1 MHNLTALAQAHAKD
15 DTNTRIRTDL
25 DAWICE
31 LRMDPGITD
40 MNARRSRLVSEF
52 MSAPHI
58 DSMLAIAPKDCW
70 LVKKLSK
77 LSDKPSQ
84 PLTLVNVCVKML
96 LLKDFALAAW
106 FDDDGAYV
114 EVPVS
119 HNHLVLRALCQLFA
133 PITLEA
139 EHALI
144 QNLSPKFH
152 PLFNAEMRLRH
163 LLAGAVFTNLTEDVV
178 YLYVMEVRKRLTS
191 KSAQRVLV
199 SCFES
204 YEETG
209 DGKSCIK
216 ACATL
221 CKDSCPELAAIFPQI
236 LDIYTQVQTH
246 LLTASTSR

>member
-1 MHNLTALAQAHAKD
+1 MHNLAALAHASAKD
-15 DTNTRIRTDL
+15 ENVLIRQDL
-25 DAWICE
+25 DAWLCR
-31 LRMDPGITD
+31 LQMDANITD
-40 MNARRSRLVSEF
+40 VNVRRSLLVSKF

-58 DSMLAIAPKDCW
+58 DTMLHGASTNCW
-70 LVKKLSK
+70 LVQDLEK
-77 LSDKPSQ
+77 LSDRPSH
-84 PLTLVNVCVKML
+84 PLTLVNVCVRML
-96 LLKDFALAAW
+96 LLKNFALAAW
-106 FDDDGAYV
+106 FDDDGKYS
-114 EVPVS
+114 EVPIS

-133 PITLEA
+133 PVTVKDER
-139 EHALI
+139 ALI
-144 QNLSPKFH
+144 QELSPKFH

-163 LLAGAVFTNLTEDVV
+163 LLPGAVFTHLTEDVV
-178 YLYVMEVRKRLTS
+178 YLYVMEVLKRLTS

-221 CKDSCPELAAIFPQI
+221 CKDSCPELAAISSQI
-236 LDIYTQVQTH
+236 VDIYTQVQTH